1 VAAGQVDK
9 DAIVKVLGT
18 ARWRS
23 QLIDDA
29 KIVLALGHLN
39 GWAGEPDFERAYF
52 WAVHLVG
59 PRPEVDHRAYSFM
72 RNPFGCSAEWL
83 VRFGAIAGMRG
94 ALAAVLDRD
103 TVAALDESV
112 VEELRREAGSTNSS
126 N

>member
-1 VAAGQVDK
+1 MSTLNGTTIVDALAGGSDDDLIFGNAGDDTLFDNGGNDSISGGGWASAPLPVASPEPKEAFRWLEIVAAGQVDK

-52 WAVHLVG
+52 
-59 PRPEVDHRAYSFM
+59 
-72 RNPFGCSAEWL
+72 
-83 VRFGAIAGMRG
+83 
-94 ALAAVLDRD
+94 
-103 TVAALDESV
+103 
-112 VEELRREAGSTNSS
+112 
-126 N
+126 

>member
-1 VAAGQVDK
+1 
-9 DAIVKVLGT
+9 
-18 ARWRS
+18 
-23 QLIDDA
+23 
-29 KIVLALGHLN
+29 
-39 GWAGEPDFERAYF
+39 
-52 WAVHLVG
+52 
-59 PRPEVDHRAYSFM
+59 M